1 MHLTIIS
8 AERQRAVTQ
17 ETLTNYFDGVH
28 LLEDFY
34 RGVKIDMTQS
44 LSDTFDQ
51 FMDLSPQYEWS
62 FIQSSFHCRML
73 TVQEEI
79 LLKNYDINFIK
90 TFSSIDLKEIG
101 LSDILAVRL
110 LKANVS

>member
-1 MHLTIIS
+1 
-8 AERQRAVTQ
+8 
-17 ETLTNYFDGVH
+17 
-28 LLEDFY
+28 
-34 RGVKIDMTQS
+34 
-44 LSDTFDQ
+44 
-51 FMDLSPQYEWS
+51 
-62 FIQSSFHCRML
+62 ML